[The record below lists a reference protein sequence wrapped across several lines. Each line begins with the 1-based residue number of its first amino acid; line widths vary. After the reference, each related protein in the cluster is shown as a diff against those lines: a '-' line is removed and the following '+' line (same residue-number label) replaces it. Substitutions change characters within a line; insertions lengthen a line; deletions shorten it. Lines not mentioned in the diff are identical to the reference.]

1 MILAALALACSL
13 APARGVDEVVVQ
25 IRDDDG
31 AAGAALGEQVI
42 ANGSRESPPIR
53 METPPEGKS
62 RLGAARERCA
72 VAKPAIAVFWVDVAR
87 TDEWRLY
94 ALPCAAPTPLV
105 REIPVGVG
113 EEEASIETLW
123 LIVQSSA
130 AAIAVGAEP
139 AMQAVDPAEVEASE
153 PKVEPR
159 PEPPPKPVAPT
170 KPTPPRSPRWTLRLA
185 YAGDS
190 LAPQVPWQSGV
201 LGGFAFA
208 PRTWLRVGAS
218 YEFLAHARRDRPA
231 GFALWRHG
239 VAITASGVATLA
251 KRVALEVR
259 IGAELELSRWR
270 SDAAGRGRLRAVP
283 RFGADVLLSIAL
295 GRGVSL
301 ELGPG
306 LAVAIIDVDFV
317 TCAAAGSPCTG
328 MDREVVVDAR
338 RVRPRARAGISV
350 QF

>member
-1 MILAALALACSL
+1 VILAALALACSL

-31 AAGAALGEQVI
+31 AAGAALGELVI
-42 ANGSRESPPIR
+42 ANGSREPPPIR
-53 METPPEGKS
+53 MEMPPEGKS
-62 RLGAARERCA
+62 RLAAARERCA
-72 VAKPAIAVFWVDVAR
+72 APKAPIAVFWLDVAR

-94 ALPCAAPTPLV
+94 ALPCAAPTPFV

-123 LIVQSSA
+123 LIVRSSA

-153 PKVEPR
+153 PKQAPQV
-159 PEPPPKPVAPT
+159 EPPPKPVAPP
-170 KPTPPRSPRWTLRLA
+170 KPAPRPARWTLRLD

-208 PRTWLRVGAS
+208 PRTWLRVGAN

-239 VAITASGVATLA
+239 IAITVAGVAALA

-306 LAVAIIDVDFV
+306 LAVALIDVDFV